1 MVPDIEIQH
10 LSVCFDTAQGPVY
23 AVNDLSTT
31 FRAGRIS
38 GVIGESGSGKS
49 VMGMSLLR
57 LLPNTARVTGKCF
70 FGEDELYSMPL
81 RRLRRLRG
89 AAIGLIPQNPGASLD
104 PVMKLRR
111 QLTEAITTHGRWKRR
126 EAEAQ
131 AAELLRRFGFE
142 EPERILNQYSF
153 QMSGGMNQ
161 RVISAMGL
169 MNRPKWAIADEPTKG
184 LDAILR
190 RQVYQVLKEISETD
204 TEGMIVITH
213 DIALAGVLCDRLM
226 VLYKGSIM
234 EVGDTRT
241 ILEHPAHP
249 YTKGLVAS
257 LPAKGMNPI
266 GRAVRKNEGN
276 SGCSFYPRC
285 PYAADA
291 CKNGPVPEA
300 ELPDGRKVRCVL
312 YA

>member
-89 AAIGLIPQNPGASLD
+89 EAIGLIPQNPGASLD

-111 QLTEAITTHGRWKRR
+111 QLTEAITTTG
-126 EAEAQ
+126 A
-131 AAELLRRFGFE
+131 G
-142 EPERILNQYSF
+142 
-153 QMSGGMNQ
+153 SGG
-161 RVISAMGL
+161 RRRPRPPSCSA
-169 MNRPKWAIADEPTKG
+169 
-184 LDAILR
+184 
-190 RQVYQVLKEISETD
+190 
-204 TEGMIVITH
+204 
-213 DIALAGVLCDRLM
+213 
-226 VLYKGSIM
+226 
-234 EVGDTRT
+234 
-241 ILEHPAHP
+241 
-249 YTKGLVAS
+249 AS
-257 LPAKGMNPI
+257 AS
-266 GRAVRKNEGN
+266 RSRSA
-276 SGCSFYPRC
+276 S
-285 PYAADA
+285 
-291 CKNGPVPEA
+291 
-300 ELPDGRKVRCVL
+300 
-312 YA
+312 

>member
-104 PVMKLRR
+104 L
-111 QLTEAITTHGRWKRR
+111 
-126 EAEAQ
+126 
-131 AAELLRRFGFE
+131 
-142 EPERILNQYSF
+142 
-153 QMSGGMNQ
+153 
-161 RVISAMGL
+161 
-169 MNRPKWAIADEPTKG
+169 
-184 LDAILR
+184 
-190 RQVYQVLKEISETD
+190 
-204 TEGMIVITH
+204 
-213 DIALAGVLCDRLM
+213 
-226 VLYKGSIM
+226 
-234 EVGDTRT
+234 
-241 ILEHPAHP
+241 
-249 YTKGLVAS
+249 S
-257 LPAKGMNPI
+257 LI
-266 GRAVRKNEGN
+266 HI
-276 SGCSFYPRC
+276 
-285 PYAADA
+285 
-291 CKNGPVPEA
+291 
-300 ELPDGRKVRCVL
+300 
-312 YA
+312 

>member
-161 RVISAMGL
+161 RLVSALGL
-169 MNRPKWAIADEPTKG
+169 ACRPGWVIADEPTT
-184 LDAILR
+184 AACSSSPTIWPWP
-190 RQVYQVLKEISETD
+190 
-204 TEGMIVITH
+204 
-213 DIALAGVLCDRLM
+213 AGCA
-226 VLYKGSIM
+226 
-234 EVGDTRT
+234 TT
-241 ILEHPAHP
+241 
-249 YTKGLVAS
+249 
-257 LPAKGMNPI
+257 
-266 GRAVRKNEGN
+266 
-276 SGCSFYPRC
+276 SGCSTWAGSSSR
-285 PYAADA
+285 ARRRRSWS
-291 CKNGPVPEA
+291 GPATPIPPA
-300 ELPDGRKVRCVL
+300 
-312 YA
+312 

>member
-161 RVISAMGL
+161 RLVSALGL
-169 MNRPKWAIADEPTKG
+169 ACRPGWVIADEPTGNLDGETAEVVIDYLLKLSSSQG
-184 LDAILR
+184 LAL
-190 RQVYQVLKEISETD
+190 V
-204 TEGMIVITH
+204 IVTH
-213 DIALAGVLCDRLM
+213 DPDIAARCDR
-226 VLYKGSIM
+226 V
-234 EVGDTRT
+234 
-241 ILEHPAHP
+241 
-249 YTKGLVAS
+249 
-257 LPAKGMNPI
+257 
-266 GRAVRKNEGN
+266 VRL
-276 SGCSFYPRC
+276 
-285 PYAADA
+285 
-291 CKNGPVPEA
+291 KNGCILPE
-300 ELPDGRKVRCVL
+300 EN
-312 YA
+312 